1 MKAIVV
7 YSFVI
12 IIAFALPRVLYA
24 DANATVLRVIDGD
37 TLVVR
42 IGNVVEHVRL
52 IGIDAPE
59 LKDRSTG
66 VAQCYAREAR
76 NELHRLLNHSPIIL
90 TRDSRT
96 KNRDVYGRLLRLITL
111 EESPNGFVN
120 LSLVKTGFA
129 RVTTRFDFEQR
140 KRFEQAQRKAQS
152 QRVGLWGVCTKNHGK
167 YLSGST
173 GRPLERTSK

>member
-1 MKAIVV
+1 MKTVLLLSLLIVCGTPR
-7 YSFVI
+7 
-12 IIAFALPRVLYA
+12 ALHA
-24 DANATVLRVIDGD
+24 DENATVLRVIDGD

-66 VAQCYAREAR
+66 VAQCYSVEAKKELRRLVAR
-76 NELHRLLNHSPIIL
+76 SPVSL
-90 TRDSRT
+90 TWDPHT
-96 KNRDVYGRLLRLITL
+96 KNRDAYGRLLRMLTL
-111 EESPNGFVN
+111 VEQPNGSAN
-120 LSLVKTGFA
+120 LTLVKNGFA
-129 RVTTRFDFEQR
+129 RVITRFDFEER
-140 KRFEQAQRKAQS
+140 GRFTQAQQKAKF
-152 QRVGLWGVCTKNHGK
+152 RRAGLWGGCATPRHGK